1 MRRIILIVIILA
13 AALYFFLVAA
23 VNDDI
28 KWFHNFSKSSNGQL
42 RQTFHSFDFS
52 YNDFFSTCFSIKF
65 THTDTV
71 FIKQHFAPAF
81 SDTPKSGQSYYAIL
95 SDSDMQKRDSFI
107 NEINFLMLDTTYYEP
122 YEDGIEYQFY
132 IDKDSIKK
140 LIYVHSDSVP
150 NNVKTFAFWI
160 TDLKKKLKVHPVD
173 RIFSFESVR
182 NFISPKVPEPTI
194 KFTQPKV
201 E

>member
-28 KWFHNFSKSSNGQL
+28 KWFHSFSKSSNRHL
-42 RQTFHSFDFS
+42 RQKFHSFDFS
-52 YNDFFSTCFSIKF
+52 YNDVFSTCFSIKF

-71 FIKQHFAPAF
+71 FIKQHFASAF
-81 SDTPKSGQSYYAIL
+81 SYTPKSGQNYYAIL
-95 SDSDMQKRDSFI
+95 SDSDIQKRDSFI
-107 NEINFLMLDTTYYEP
+107 NEINFLMLDTAYYEP
-122 YEDGIEYQFY
+122 YADGIEYQFY
-132 IDKDSIKK
+132 ICKDSVKR

-150 NNVKTFAFWI
+150 NNVKSFAFWI
-160 TDLKKKLKVHPVD
+160 TDLKKKLKIYPVD
-173 RIFSFESVR
+173 KIVRFESVR
-182 NFISPKVPEPTI
+182 NFIPPKVPEPTI
-194 KFTQPKV
+194 KFTPPKV